1 MANKEFLVRL
11 GEKEYP
17 CTLTYKRMRSITYR
31 LSRDGKRLLISAP
44 YFVPLSQIKEAIPRI
59 FPKLIAKVEERP
71 SPILG
76 DDVYL
81 FGVKTTIPGFHE
93 WAEKKKDAFLKKELK
108 SYLDARVPF
117 LSAWMKVPPY
127 QIKVRTMVSRYG
139 VNNIKNKTLTFA
151 TILAHYDKAITDYVI
166 VHELAHHYERNHQK
180 GFYDIVARYCPDYK
194 KLRQKLKKGE
204 YQ

>member
-59 FPKLIAKVEERP
+59 FPKLIAKAEERP

-81 FGVKTTIPGFHE
+81 FGVKTTVPGFHE
-93 WAEKKKDAFLKKELK
+93 WTEKKKDAFLKKELK
-108 SYLDARVPF
+108 SYLDARVPM
-117 LSAWMKVPPY
+117 LSAWMKVPAY

-139 VNNIKNKTLTFA
+139 VNSKQGKSLTFS
-151 TILAHYDKAITDYVI
+151 TMLVHYDKTIIDSVI
-166 VHELAHHYERNHQK
+166 IHELAHHYERNHQA
-180 GFYDIVARYCPDYK
+180 GFYKIVYAYCPDYRK
-194 KLRQKLKKGE
+194 LHSKLRKGE